1 MISRLVVSDL
11 IEWKEDS
18 LRKPLILRGA
28 RQVGKTTVV
37 QEFAKE
43 FDVFLKLNLELEAD
57 NNLFETFKEINKLI
71 EAIHLHCKKKVGSGT
86 CLLFIDELSCLLSNG
101 LFTSL
106 DVI

>member
-1 MISRLVVSDL
+1 MVFSDL

-86 CLLFIDELSCLLSNG
+86 CLLFIDKRAQGDELNK
-101 LFTSL
+101 
-106 DVI
+106 